1 MKLDSNRAWKEAS
14 RNVSRNR
21 DPLAAVAGVFF
32 MLPQLALS
40 LFFPQPEPTAGMSE
54 QQIVELVQGYY
65 LSTLPVLIPMLLLQ
79 TLGTLALLSLLGHP
93 SRPTVG
99 GALKLS
105 LANLPTYLGAQILLG
120 LAIGLGGGLL
130 VALLTLT
137 GVAALAVAGL
147 LLVIIVAAGAGLRMS
162 LSAPVVAIEG
172 ERSPIRALQR
182 SWQLTAGNSWRL
194 LAFYALFF
202 MAALVIQM
210 LAGIVVGI
218 PLAMVADGFVLL
230 LGSALVSSLI
240 NAIVVLYFVAIIGAV
255 RDQLAGPSVEQ
266 ERRTFD

>member
-1 MKLDSNRAWKEAS
+1 MARWVAPIAAPIKGDFLRVGVASRAGPQALEITMKLDSNRAWKEAS

-137 GVAALAVAGL
+137 GLRRWPSRVCCWSSSSRLVRACACRFLPRLSPSRASVA
-147 LLVIIVAAGAGLRMS
+147 
-162 LSAPVVAIEG
+162 
-172 ERSPIRALQR
+172 RSGRCNAR
-182 SWQLTAGNSWRL
+182 
-194 LAFYALFF
+194 
-202 MAALVIQM
+202 
-210 LAGIVVGI
+210 
-218 PLAMVADGFVLL
+218 
-230 LGSALVSSLI
+230 GS
-240 NAIVVLYFVAIIGAV
+240 
-255 RDQLAGPSVEQ
+255 
-266 ERRTFD
+266 